1 MSKPVATALT
11 KLSRIRKEKAEV
23 ERRESEAIEDAAKE
37 YGRLVLAAGGD
48 ELDPDQVRK
57 IIVAAVRIGPDETLK
72 LLGAKA
78 EKHVPAAPLSA
89 ITGAGGSHADAA

>member
-11 KLSRIRKEKAEV
+11 RLSKIRREKAEV

-48 ELDPDQVRK
+48 ELDPDQVRR

-72 LLGAKA
+72 LLCSKA
-78 EKHVPAAPLSA
+78 EKRVPAAPIPTTA
-89 ITGAGGSHADAA
+89 EGGGSHADAA

>member
-11 KLSRIRKEKAEV
+11 KLSKIRREKAEV

-37 YGRLVLAAGGD
+37 YGRLVLTAGGD

-72 LLGAKA
+72 LLTAKP
-78 EKHVPAAPLSA
+78 EKRAPTESIHA
-89 ITGAGGSHADAA
+89 PSGAGGSHAQTA

>member
-1 MSKPVATALT
+1 MSKPVATALIR
-11 KLSRIRKEKAEV
+11 LSKIRREKAEV

-48 ELDPDQVRK
+48 ELDPDQVRR

-72 LLGAKA
+72 MLTAKP
-78 EKHVPAAPLSA
+78 EKRTAA
-89 ITGAGGSHADAA
+89 ITISAPSDVGGSHADAA

>member
-11 KLSRIRKEKAEV
+11 RLSKIRREKAEV
-23 ERRESEAIEDAAKE
+23 ERRESEAIEEAAKE

-48 ELDPDQVRK
+48 ELDPDQVRR

-78 EKHVPAAPLSA
+78 EKRVPAAPIA
-89 ITGAGGSHADAA
+89 ATAEGGGSHADAA

>member
-11 KLSRIRKEKAEV
+11 RLSKIRREKAEV

-48 ELDPDQVRK
+48 ELDPDQVRR

-72 LLGAKA
+72 LLSAKA
-78 EKHVPAAPLSA
+78 EKGVPAAPISA
-89 ITGAGGSHADAA
+89 TAEGGGSHADAA

>member
-11 KLSRIRKEKAEV
+11 KLSKIRREKAEV

-48 ELDPDQVRK
+48 ELDPDQVRR
-57 IIVAAVRIGPDETLK
+57 IIVAAVRIGPDDTLK
-72 LLGAKA
+72 LLGAKV
-78 EKHVPAAPLSA
+78 EKRVPASP
-89 ITGAGGSHADAA
+89 ITATAEGGGSHADAA